1 MILFIPT
8 GSSHSDD
15 GAATGKHDLMR
26 LIKLT
31 LTPVLIILFKMGS
44 CLSCIL
50 GDSEEASSPNS
61 SNSRSPTT
69 GRPSS
74 RSPNKFISSS
84 SAKGR
89 PAGGSQPNPKAKLKS
104 DRIDALIEKQASE
117 QSNIV
122 KILLLG
128 KALIL

>member
-1 MILFIPT
+1 
-8 GSSHSDD
+8 
-15 GAATGKHDLMR
+15 
-26 LIKLT
+26 
-31 LTPVLIILFKMGS
+31 MGS

-61 SNSRSPTT
+61 PAT
-69 GRPSS
+69 GHK
-74 RSPNKFISSS
+74 PNKFLNSNGT
-84 SAKGR
+84 ATNGF
-89 PAGGSQPNPKAKLKS
+89 QHNPKAKLKS

-128 KALIL
+128 KTHEYVRDFLF